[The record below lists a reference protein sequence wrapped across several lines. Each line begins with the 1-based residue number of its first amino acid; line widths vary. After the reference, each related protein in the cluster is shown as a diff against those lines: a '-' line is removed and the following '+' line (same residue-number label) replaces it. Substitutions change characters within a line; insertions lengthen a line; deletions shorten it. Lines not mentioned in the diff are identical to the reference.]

1 MDDLRHH
8 KYKNK
13 QLKNKTLILETI
25 MRGSDSI
32 LNSVQLLYCKCHKI
46 NFKRGGSYIDSPDW
60 IKKKKAAINP
70 KNEDYKLFQ
79 YAPTVA
85 LNHEEIKRRLQ
96 RISKI
101 KPFINKCNWNGIK
114 YPSKI
119 HDWKTFEKN
128 NRKKYNRKKYTLL
141 IFQNIRR
148 FLLFNLSLF
157 F

>member
-13 QLKNKTLILETI
+13 QLKNNTLILETI
-25 MRGSDSI
+25 MKGSDSI
-32 LNSVQLLYCKCHKI
+32 LNSVQLLYCKYYKI

-85 LNHEEIKRRLQ
+85 LNHEKIKRHLQ

-101 KPFINKCNWNGIK
+101 KPFINKYNWNGIK

-119 HDWKTFEKN
+119 DDWKTFEKN
-128 NRKKYNRKKYTLL
+128 NLTIAPSILYIKEKEIHPNHISK
-141 IFQNIRR
+141 
-148 FLLFNLSLF
+148 
-157 F
+157 

>member
-25 MRGSDSI
+25 VRVSDSI

-85 LNHEEIKRRLQ
+85 LYHEEIKRHLQ

-101 KPFINKCNWNGIK
+101 KPFINKYNWNGIK

-128 NRKKYNRKKYTLL
+128 NRKKYNRKKYALL
-141 IFQNIRR
+141 MFQNIT
-148 FLLFNLSLF
+148 
-157 F
+157 

>member
-1 MDDLRHH
+1 MDNLRHRT
-8 KYKNK
+8 YKNK
-13 QLKNKTLILETI
+13 QLKNNTLILETI

-46 NFKRGGSYIDSPDW
+46 NIDSPDW
-60 IKKKKAAINP
+60 IKKKKTAINP

-79 YAPTVA
+79 YASTVA
-85 LNHEEIKRRLQ
+85 LNHEEIKRHLQ

-101 KPFINKCNWNGIK
+101 KPFINKYNWNEIK

-128 NRKKYNRKKYTLL
+128 NRSIALLILFILKKKKYTLL
-141 IFQNIRR
+141 IFQNMT
-148 FLLFNLSLF
+148 
-157 F
+157 